1 MSEFLS
7 TNHFDYKISG
17 VNQKIDQASASI
29 VALASEV
36 NSTNKNVSK
45 INQKIDN
52 LEYEIAELREIVD
65 EFVEQAARQ
74 HNIQTAET
82 RIVKI
87 RQEVERL
94 YGNYEKIRRT
104 SIGILQA
111 ADVGIVRRDTINFV
125 SEEFM
130 LTTPN
135 YWLAPCLVALAAWI
149 NDDKQIAESAVKE
162 AVKRNDEKACL
173 FFALVCRRAGR
184 KNACHMWTQR
194 YITMQNPEKL
204 DMKCIF
210 VMDAFAN
217 GLLGSDS
224 EGVLFKQ
231 MHKWVDELSEKG
243 NFKEK
248 QIENWGKIINQN
260 LTAPDVNFPSL
271 ESFCANKS
279 VLDEKLRYAC
289 LHESLYEY
297 IDTVMSK
304 KIDIQNIKEKLDDVL
319 FVMVT
324 EFDEDERQLRYEERL
339 NEFIIQHMGDMD
351 KAKNDAKI
359 EQNNFEAEKD
369 FTEILSDAAT
379 GVQNEFLSD
388 STRKFSLAFCKE
400 WICSAYNDLK
410 AKARMTL
417 SVPLK
422 FEIAEF
428 NFESLDGRNESDI
441 VDALGEHINQRM
453 NSELERLANAL
464 SNKYEIVKR
473 TMIIG
478 GVVGVLSFFL
488 LFASPALGLIG
499 LIAGLLTVIGGVY
512 TYRKLEPDYTA
523 QRNRILKNYENMLKE
538 KTADTRRICAEMVK
552 LSKFLNEKNSHEKDT
567 ERIIEELSPE
577 LYIRRYDGDSKR
589 VKI

>member
-7 TNHFDYKISG
+7 TNHFDYKIAG
-17 VNQKIDQASASI
+17 VNKKLDQASASI

-36 NSTNKNVSK
+36 VDTNKNVSAIHK
-45 INQKIDN
+45 KIDC
-52 LEYEIAELREIVD
+52 LEDEITELREIVD

-162 AVKRNDEKACL
+162 AVRRNDEKACL

-204 DMKCIF
+204 DMKCMF

-231 MHKWVDELSEKG
+231 MQQWVDELSEKG

-248 QIENWGKIINQN
+248 QIESWKKIINKQIP
-260 LTAPDVNFPSL
+260 TADVDFPSL
-271 ESFCANKS
+271 ESFCTNKS
-279 VLDEKLRYAC
+279 IMDEKLRYAY
-289 LHESLYEY
+289 LHDSLYGY
-297 IDTVMSK
+297 IDSVMSK
-304 KIDIQNIKEKLDDVL
+304 KIDIQDIKEKLDDVL

-324 EFDEDERQLRYEERL
+324 EFDEDERKLRYEERL
-339 NEFIIQHMGDMD
+339 NEFIIQYMGDMD

-359 EQNNFEAEKD
+359 EQNEFEAERD
-369 FTEILSDAAT
+369 FTEILSDAAM

-388 STRKFSLAFCKE
+388 STRKFSLAFCRE
-400 WICSAYNDLK
+400 WISSAYGDLK
-410 AKARMTL
+410 AKARMLL
-417 SVPLK
+417 SIPLK
-422 FEIAEF
+422 FELNEF
-428 NFESLDGRNESDI
+428 SFESMDGRNEADVIS
-441 VDALGEHINQRM
+441 ALNEHINGRM
-453 NSELERLANAL
+453 NSELERLANELA
-464 SNKYEIVKR
+464 NEYTNTKR
-473 TMIIG
+473 AMIIG
-478 GVVGVLSFFL
+478 GIIAVISIFFL
-488 LFASPALGLIG
+488 FSAPVPGAIG
-499 LIAGLLTVIGGVY
+499 LIVGALAVIGGVLRY
-512 TYRKLEPDYTA
+512 IRLEPDYKA
-523 QRNRILKNYENMLKE
+523 DRQRIIARYENELKE
-538 KTADTRRICAEMVK
+538 RTFDAKRICAEMVK
-552 LSKFLNEKNSHEKDT
+552 FSKFINEKNSHEKETD
-567 ERIIEELSPE
+567 RIIDELSPE
-577 LYIRRYDGDSKR
+577 LYIRRYEGDSKR
-589 VKI
+589 VRI